1 MKEKTLKKKDENK
14 NMEEEKKIKTFMAE
28 IINKEEQREQKFEE
42 LYSIEEYFM
51 HKNIYF
57 SDNVSI
63 ASERLRSIFF
73 NN

>member
-1 MKEKTLKKKDENK
+1 
-14 NMEEEKKIKTFMAE
+14 MAE

-51 HKNIYF
+51 HKKIYF